1 MDVVNKAVEVAKD
14 MPDEIVEKYTII
26 GNVDKVI
33 ERIEDFIKVGANHI
47 IIRDIIGQNINA
59 SVKSAEET
67 LQILN
72 KQVIPHFK

>member
-1 MDVVNKAVEVAKD
+1 MTHASTEGHIDQCSFSENK
-14 MPDEIVEKYTII
+14 KYTII

-33 ERIEDFIKVGANHI
+33 ERIENFIKVGANHI

-59 SVKSAEET
+59 SVKSAEDT